1 MEAGRVLA
9 GRRPD
14 LTIREWLD
22 ANRSTIVE
30 LPYVLISSIDSCT
43 DVGAMPWAT
52 ARRAESPEWALS
64 VSPLVVSGRSVIDL
78 LGDGNLFTGFDEL
91 WIPTRLPTRQPPADA
106 NLVAPRQLETELPS
120 AVSAWLEGSGCRLG
134 VGDGYGMNY
143 AVLDRDL
150 GADLGLD

>member
-64 VSPLVVSGRSVIDL
+64 VSPRLYIGAGVSGAVHHRGGMQAAGTIVAVNND
-78 LGDGNLFTGFDEL
+78 
-91 WIPTRLPTRQPPADA
+91 PDA
-106 NLVAPRQLETELPS
+106 PIFEI
-120 AVSAWLEGSGCRLG
+120 
-134 VGDGYGMNY
+134 
-143 AVLDRDL
+143 
-150 GADLGLD
+150 ADLGIVGDLFEVLPQAAAELRRLRG